1 MSGVLPEEW
10 FARTALEVAP
20 GLLGCEFRHA
30 GVALRI
36 TEVEAYMGEQ
46 DPGSHA
52 YRGPNKRNRAMYGP
66 PGRMYVYWHMGLHH
80 CVNLVCA
87 PEGVAQGVLIRAG
100 EVIEGADTA
109 MARRNGAGV
118 CRRDVDLAR
127 GPARLTVALSLDLD
141 DNHLPVCQPGGA
153 ATVSGPLDAQ
163 NVRSGPRVGIGGAGA
178 DAERFGWR
186 YWLADEPTVSAFKA
200 APPPKRLRLR

>member
-1 MSGVLPEEW
+1 MTGVLTEEW

-20 GLLGCEFRHA
+20 ELLGCVFRHA

-36 TEVEAYMGEQ
+36 TEVEAYMGEK

-52 YRGPNKRNRAMYGP
+52 YRGPNKRNQAMYGP

-87 PEGVAQGVLIRAG
+87 PEGVAQGVLVRAG
-100 EVIEGADTA
+100 EVIEGVDTA
-109 MARRNGAGV
+109 MARRSAAGV

-127 GPARLTVALSLDLD
+127 GPARLTVALALGLS
-141 DNHLPVCQPGGA
+141 DNHLPVCEPDGK
-153 ATVSGPLDAQ
+153 ATVSGPGAERAVL
-163 NVRSGPRVGIGGAGA
+163 SGPRVGIGGEGA

-186 YWLADEPTVSAFKA
+186 YWIAGDPTVSLYKP
-200 APPPKRLRLR
+200 APAPKRT